1 VFEEMNQDDKN
12 FMTGW
17 FNSLKEQIDKLEIHQ
32 VKTCDELD
40 TVDKNVVQLSADL
53 KNHLDIVNKEEADKL
68 ELQKSSREKQ
78 AIRISTI
85 SVSVAVISVVAVFVV
100 TSL

>member
-1 VFEEMNQDDKN
+1 MNKDDKN

-40 TVDKNVVQLSADL
+40 TVDRNVVQLSADL
-53 KNHLDIVNKEEADKL
+53 KNHLDIVNKEEADKI

-78 AIRISTI
+78 AITISAI
-85 SVSVAVISVVAVFVV
+85 SVSVAVISVAVAFFI
-100 TSL
+100 TSF